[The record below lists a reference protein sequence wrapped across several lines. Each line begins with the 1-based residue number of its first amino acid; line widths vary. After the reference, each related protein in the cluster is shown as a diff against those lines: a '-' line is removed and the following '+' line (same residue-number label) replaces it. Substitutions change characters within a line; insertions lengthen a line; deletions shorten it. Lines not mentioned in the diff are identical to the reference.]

1 MAPELIIGAVALG
14 VTLVVQAAGLLVWGA
29 GLSHRVKA
37 LEDDVKPLADLLK
50 QVTRL
55 ETRMEGIL
63 EQLKDLNASIRWM
76 RDPANEA
83 HAFPR
88 PRRTP

>member
-1 MAPELIIGAVALG
+1 MPPEFIIGLAALG
-14 VTLVVQAAGLLVWGA
+14 VTMLIQAGGLLIWGA

-63 EQLKDLNASIRWM
+63 EQLKDLNALIRWM
-76 RDPANEA
+76 RDPADDLGP
-83 HAFPR
+83 HSRF
-88 PRRTP
+88 RRNP